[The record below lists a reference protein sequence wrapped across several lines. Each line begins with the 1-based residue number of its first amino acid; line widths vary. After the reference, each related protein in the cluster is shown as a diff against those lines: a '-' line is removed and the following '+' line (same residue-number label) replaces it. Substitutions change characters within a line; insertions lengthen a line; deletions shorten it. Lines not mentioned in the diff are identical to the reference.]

1 MANLR
6 GGTFEK
12 QIKDAFFRTLAL
24 GESRHMKEDNLTHSL
39 ALADKRQMYLNDF
52 KEYLEQKG
60 ITEGK
65 INQYMNQETIR
76 DFLEQRTM
84 ELSPKTALDYTTGFN
99 SLLKG
104 LEQANVTIPANP
116 NQNDFLKDFREVF
129 REETKQLEIESG
141 RYIDNLEQKLEELK
155 EIRYESYTI
164 AKLQS
169 ETGFRVNEA
178 LEVAKNFSKYYNEE
192 TGKLE
197 EVIGK
202 GNHMYQPKEISYQ
215 LAQEIQ
221 KMENIPHY
229 NTYNRDLKEV
239 GINRSHDFRLTYS
252 KNLLQSKLERGTP
265 YKQALREVSQEINH
279 HRLEMT
285 QYYLARA

>member
-52 KEYLEQKG
+52 KQYLEQNG

-65 INQYMNQETIR
+65 INQYMTEETIR
-76 DFLEQRTM
+76 DFIEQRTM
-84 ELSPKTALDYTTGFN
+84 ELSPKSALDYTTGFN

-104 LEQANVTIPANP
+104 LEQANITIPANP
-116 NQNDFLKDFREVF
+116 SENDFLKDFREVF
-129 REETKQLEIESG
+129 REEMKELEVESG
-141 RYIDNLEQKLEELK
+141 RYIENLDQKLEELK
-155 EIRYESYTI
+155 EIRYESYVI

-169 ETGFRVNEA
+169 ETGLRVNEA
-178 LEVAKNFSKYYNEE
+178 MEVAKNFSKYYNEE
-192 TGKLE
+192 SGKLE
-197 EVIGK
+197 GVIGK
-202 GNHMYQPKEISYQ
+202 GNHEYAPKEISYQ

-229 NTYNRDLKEV
+229 NTYNKDLKEV
-239 GINRSHDFRLTYS
+239 GINRSHDFRVTYA
-252 KNLLQSKLERGTP
+252 KDLLQHKLEQGKE
-265 YKQALREVSQEINH
+265 YKVALKEVSQEINH
-279 HRLEMT
+279 HRPEMT
-285 QYYLARA
+285 EYYLARA

>member
-24 GESRHMKEDNLTHSL
+24 GEGRHMQEDNFTHSL

-52 KEYLEQKG
+52 KQYLEQNG

-65 INQYMNQETIR
+65 INQYMTEETIR
-76 DFLEQRTM
+76 DFIEQRTM
-84 ELSPKTALDYTTGFN
+84 ELSPKSALDYTTGFN

-116 NQNDFLKDFREVF
+116 SNNDFLQDFRETF
-129 REETKQLEIESG
+129 REEMKQLEIEQG
-141 RYIDNLEQKLEELK
+141 RYIENVEQKLDELK
-155 EIRYESYTI
+155 EIRYESYVI
-164 AKLQS
+164 AKIQS
-169 ETGFRVNEA
+169 ETGLRVSEA
-178 LEVAKNFSKYYNEE
+178 MEVAKNFSNYYNEQNQ
-192 TGKLE
+192 TLE

-215 LAQEIQ
+215 LVQEIQ

-229 NTYNRDLKEV
+229 NTYNQDLKEA
-239 GINRSHDFRLTYS
+239 GINRSHDFRVTYA
-252 KNLLQSKLERGTP
+252 KNLLEHKLEQGIP
-265 YKQALREVSQEINH
+265 YKEALKEVSQEINH
-279 HRLEMT
+279 HRPEMT
-285 QYYLARA
+285 EYYLARA

>member
-52 KEYLEQKG
+52 KQYLEQNG

-65 INQYMNQETIR
+65 INQYMTEETIR
-76 DFLEQRTM
+76 DFIEQRTM
-84 ELSPKTALDYTTGFN
+84 ELSPKSALDYTTGFN

-104 LEQANVTIPANP
+104 LEQANITIPANP
-116 NQNDFLKDFREVF
+116 SNNDFLKDFRETF
-129 REETKQLEIESG
+129 REEMKQLEIESG
-141 RYIDNLEQKLEELK
+141 RYIENVEQKLEELK

-164 AKLQS
+164 AKLQA

-178 LEVAKNFSKYYNEE
+178 MEVAKNFSKYYNEE

-197 EVIGK
+197 GVIGK
-202 GNHMYQPKEISYQ
+202 GNHEYAPKEISYQ
-215 LAQEIQ
+215 LATEIQ

-239 GINRSHDFRLTYS
+239 GINRSHDFRVTYA
-252 KNLLQSKLERGTP
+252 KNLLEHKLEQGIS
-265 YKQALREVSQEINH
+265 YKEALKEVSQEINH
-279 HRLEMT
+279 HRPEMT
-285 QYYLARA
+285 EYYLARA

>member
-24 GESRHMKEDNLTHSL
+24 GEGRHMKEDNLTHSL
-39 ALADKRQMYLNDF
+39 ALADKRQMYLRDF

-65 INQYMNQETIR
+65 INQYMDQETIKN
-76 DFLEQRTM
+76 FLEQRTM
-84 ELSPKTALDYTTGFN
+84 ELSPKSALDYTTGFN

-104 LEQANVTIPANP
+104 LEQANITIPANP
-116 NQNDFLKDFREVF
+116 SNNDFLQDFRETF
-129 REETKQLEIESG
+129 REEMKKLEVESG
-141 RYIDNLEQKLEELK
+141 RYIENLEQKLEELK

-164 AKLQS
+164 AKLQT
-169 ETGFRVNEA
+169 ETGLRVNEA
-178 LEVAKNFSKYYNEE
+178 MEVVRNFEKYYNPENN
-192 TGKLE
+192 TLE
-197 EVIGK
+197 GVIGK
-202 GNHMYQPKEISYQ
+202 GNHEYAPKEISYQ

-229 NTYNRDLKEV
+229 NTYNKDLKEI
-239 GINRSHDFRLTYS
+239 GINRSHDFRVTYA
-252 KNLLQSKLERGTP
+252 KDLLQQRLEEGKE
-265 YKQALREVSQEINH
+265 YKEALREISKEINH
-279 HRLEMT
+279 HRAEMT
-285 QYYLARA
+285 QYYLNRV